1 MTTPQSPPA
10 LPDVPDRGR
19 RRAGLATWELTV
31 RLRVAD
37 LVAQTKNL
45 EPDKLAGPDGVAVE
59 EALQEA
65 WAIATSERGTLGTWW
80 SGSRVERA
88 WNAIHRA
95 EAGLLKLDPH
105 VARAMIPRLQSRIER
120 AVTKSDK
127 RREYANTLGD
137 IATAPKPK
145 FEARVPE
152 LAQLYRQVYA
162 ANDERQQAL
171 RSFRNRIVMTAIV
184 LTGVLVVLALWHAL
198 SPEFLALCGTDE
210 GAVAN
215 SEVRRCV
222 DGGSS
227 PHPRDVV
234 LVLLL
239 GTLGGLL
246 SVGFTLGR
254 ASAGRN
260 ALFDPTPAQIALKA
274 ATGAATALIAVL
286 LLQSSLFAITVE
298 SSEASVLAVAG
309 IFGFAQHL
317 LTRFVDVRAD
327 VLLGAA
333 KTDDDAKTHDDAA

>member
-1 MTTPQSPPA
+1 MEILEAFDATRSLRAAAKLVGCDPKTVGHWGGTGADRCTGRPVERRQPLYAAFKILDPCRTNCSDGPITTPQSPPA
-10 LPDVPDRGR
+10 LPDARVRGR
-19 RRAGLATWELTV
+19 GRASPATWELAV
-31 RLRVAD
+31 ALRVAD
-37 LVAQTKNL
+37 LVRQTETI
-45 EPDKLAGPDGVAVE
+45 EPDKRASRDGEAVA

-65 WAIATSERGTLGTWW
+65 WAIVKSEGGTLGTWW

-95 EAGLLKLDPH
+95 TGLLKLDPQ

-127 RREYANTLGD
+127 RREYANALGD
-137 IATAPKPK
+137 IATAAN

-171 RSFRNRIVMTAIV
+171 RSFRNRVVVTAV
-184 LTGVLVVLALWHAL
+184 ALTGVLVALAFWHAL
-198 SPEFLALCGTDE
+198 SPEFLALCGTGE
-210 GAVAN
+210 GADAN

-222 DGGSS
+222 DGESS

-234 LVLLL
+234 QVLIL

-246 SVGFTLGR
+246 SVGFTLGQ

-260 ALFDPTPAQIALKA
+260 ALFDPCRHRWRSRRQ
-274 ATGAATALIAVL
+274 
-286 LLQSSLFAITVE
+286 
-298 SSEASVLAVAG
+298 
-309 IFGFAQHL
+309 
-317 LTRFVDVRAD
+317 RAPRPR
-327 VLLGAA
+327 
-333 KTDDDAKTHDDAA
+333 